1 MENELNKKINIDI
14 SKNTIEEIII
24 EDISNNL
31 QTDLSKNE
39 LVDLSNSKIKDSIT
53 CLCFSGGGI
62 KGLSFIGALIKMIQE
77 DYLDLDNID
86 TFCGTSIGSMIAFL
100 LNIGLTTNEIKEFVL
115 AFNFSKLN
123 GEIDCINFFENYG
136 INNGDRIKLIFTK
149 FIERK
154 FEKKDITFK
163 ELYDITKKKLII
175 VGTNLTEGKEVVF
188 NIDTTPDFSVIMAI
202 RISMS
207 VPVIFTPV
215 KLDGIVYVDGAIV
228 NNFPI
233 NHCPEFKTLG
243 FYVKNSKK
251 SEVNSIQDVVT
262 LCLGIACDNI
272 SEKSII
278 DIRFLNP
285 TECWNK
291 YKKLIVKI
299 ENPNFEYTKFDLTYE
314 YKNSLI
320 ELGTKTIEKFIEN
333 LDLNVMNFE

>member
-1 MENELNKKINIDI
+1 MENECILDI
-14 SKNTIEEIII
+14 SKNTIEEIVN
-24 EDISNNL
+24 DISNNL
-31 QTDLSKNE
+31 LTDLSNNQN
-39 LVDLSNSKIKDSIT
+39 LVDLSNFKIKDNIS

-62 KGLSFIGALIKMIQE
+62 KGLSFIGALNKLIND
-77 DYLDLDNID
+77 DYIDLNNID

-100 LNIGLTTNEIKEFVL
+100 LNIGLNINEIREFVL

-123 GEIDCINFFENYG
+123 GEIDCINFFENFG
-136 INNGDRIKLIFTK
+136 INNGDRIKLIFIK

-154 FEKKDITFK
+154 FNKKDITFK
-163 ELYDITKKKLII
+163 ELYELTKKKLII
-175 VGTNLTEGKEVVF
+175 VGTNLTEGKEAIF
-188 NIDTTPDFSVIMAI
+188 NTDMTPDFSVIMAI

-207 VPVIFTPV
+207 VPIIFTPV

-233 NHCPEFKTLG
+233 NHCPEYKTIG

-251 SEVNSIQDVVT
+251 AEVNSIQDVVT
-262 LCLGIACDNI
+262 LCLGISCDII
-272 SEKSII
+272 SEKTINDVS
-278 DIRFLNP
+278 FLNP
-285 TECWNK
+285 TEIWNK

-320 ELGTKTIEKFIEN
+320 ELGSNTIEKFIEK
-333 LDLNVMNFE
+333 LDKTVMKFE